1 MNLKT
6 RLAKL
11 EVLNNLTANKQVIYI
26 CFQGV
31 CGDGSK
37 PELLGYSH
45 KSNGKETRIMRLADE
60 PVDDFMRRCEGIV
73 PIPTGAGAVIFM
85 AIYTKT

>member
-45 KSNGKETRIMRLADE
+45 KSNGKETRIMRLANE
-60 PVDDFMRRCEGIV
+60 SVDDFMRRCKATLPAITGVTILFGIYSE
-73 PIPTGAGAVIFM
+73 T
-85 AIYTKT
+85 

>member
-11 EVLNNLTANKQVIYI
+11 EVLNNFTASKQGIFI
-26 CFQGV
+26 GFGAS
-31 CGDGSK
+31 GDDTK
-37 PELLGYSH
+37 LLGYSH
-45 KSNGKETRIMRLADE
+45 TSKGKETRIMRLADE
-60 PVDDFMRRCEGIV
+60 SVDDFMRRCEGIV

>member
-11 EVLNNLTANKQVIYI
+11 EVLNNLTANNQGIFV

-45 KSNGKETRIMRLADE
+45 TSRGEETRIMRLADE
-60 PVDDFMRRCEGIV
+60 SVDDFMRRCEDTL
-73 PIPTGAGAVIFM
+73 PTGAGVVILFG
-85 AIYTKT
+85 IYSKT